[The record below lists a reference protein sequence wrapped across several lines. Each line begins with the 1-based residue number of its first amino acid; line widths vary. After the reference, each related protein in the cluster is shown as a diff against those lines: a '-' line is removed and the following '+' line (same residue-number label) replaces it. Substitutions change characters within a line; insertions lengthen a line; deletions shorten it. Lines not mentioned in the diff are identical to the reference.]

1 MGANVSTYAEYFND
15 SVSESI
21 TSSSSS
27 SASAL
32 CNQNATVTC
41 INGGG
46 TFVNKC
52 QSSAST
58 TTNIV
63 FTAIKKLVSQVITD
77 QKNKKIVLGQVN
89 VANTNIQINN
99 DTAFA
104 VKNYCGSSTNTD
116 SDQKITYTAENC
128 GNVKLYNLGQAQAQC
143 MYNLTMKTILD
154 ASNQATTSQSND
166 GISPLGIV
174 MIIVAVVVLIV
185 VVFVVRRLITR
196 KGGRAGVGVGGDTTG
211 STRSGVT
218 VIVGG
223 KRK

>member
-1 MGANVSTYAEYFND
+1 MGANVSHYAEYFND
-15 SVSESI
+15 SVNESI
-21 TSSSSS
+21 TSSSST

-41 INGGG
+41 IKGGG

-58 TTNIV
+58 TTNVV
-63 FTAIKKLVSQVITD
+63 FTAIKKLVNQITID

-99 DTAFA
+99 STAIA
-104 VKNYCGSSTNTD
+104 VSSLCSSSTNTD

-128 GNVKLYNLGQAQAQC
+128 GNVKFYNLGQAHAQC

-166 GISPLGIV
+166 GISMFGIGMV
-174 MIIVAVVVLIV
+174 IVAVVVLIV

-196 KGGRAGVGVGGDTTG
+196 KGGRAGVGVGGGGGGNTG
-211 STRSGVT
+211 SVKGV
-218 VIVGG
+218 IRFG
-223 KRK
+223 